1 MKWRLSVR
9 VGNLVKI
16 NRLAIGIPK
25 GAIGLVVKE
34 YARTVKAGS
43 EPCSIWEVTLYGTP
57 YPMRNRRFLAEDLE
71 VING

>member
-1 MKWRLSVR
+1 MR
-9 VGNLVKI
+9 VGNLVKF

-43 EPCSIWEVTLYGTP
+43 EPCSIWEVAMYGTT
-57 YPMRNRRFLAEDLE
+57 YKMRNRRFLARDLE